1 MAHPVHYPPHM
12 SRPVLLALAL
22 AACQAQAVTDD
33 GAEIYEADRAELFCG
48 THEPTNAGKMSI
60 EHQTARMPHGNDLG
74 PAGGVIDVHVHI
86 IRKDDIAKGA
96 NGDVSNDAVDSQL
109 RVLNAAFE
117 PTGFSFRLASIDRT
131 TSATWFSMAPGSA
144 AEKQAKF
151 ALRKGGA
158 RDLNLYT
165 AEPGAGMV
173 GYATFPVDYT
183 AAPHLDG
190 VVMLHSSMPQG
201 ASAPYNLGDQTVH
214 QVGHWL
220 GLYHTYQAACGDNGD
235 LVSDTPATNAP
246 AFGCPVGRDTCSN
259 DDSMDAVRNY
269 MDATDDACMNAFT
282 EGQRSRIDR
291 QFTAYRRF

>member
-12 SRPVLLALAL
+12 WRPLLLATVGL

-33 GAEIYEADRAELFCG
+33 GADIYEADRAELFCG
-48 THEPTNAGKMSI
+48 THEPTNAGKMSV
-60 EHQTARMPHGNDLG
+60 EQQTERMPLG
-74 PAGGVIDVHVHI
+74 DAKPGATIDVHVHI
-86 IRKDDIAKGA
+86 IRKDATS
-96 NGDVSNDAVDSQL
+96 GDVADAAVADQL
-109 RVLNAAFE
+109 RILNGAFHS
-117 PTGFSFRLASIDRT
+117 TGFAFRLASIDRT
-131 TSATWFSMAPGSA
+131 TSATWFAMAPGSA

-183 AAPHLDG
+183 AAPNLDG
-190 VVMLHSSMPQG
+190 VVMLHSALPNG

-220 GLYHTYQAACGDNGD
+220 GLYHTYQAACGDHGD
-235 LVSDTPATNAP
+235 LVSDTAATNAP
-246 AFGCPVGRDTCSN
+246 AFGCPIGRDTCGD
-259 DDSMDAVRNY
+259 DDSMDPVRNF
-269 MDATDDACMNAFT
+269 MDATDDACMNTFT
-282 EGQRSRIDR
+282 DGQRQRIDR
-291 QFTAYRRF
+291 QFTAFRRF

>member
-12 SRPVLLALAL
+12 SRPLFLVALGL

-33 GAEIYEADRAELFCG
+33 GADIYEADRAELYCG
-48 THEPTNAGKMSI
+48 THEPTNAGKMSV
-60 EHQTARMPHGNDLG
+60 EQQTQRMPLG
-74 PAGGVIDVHVHI
+74 DAKPGAVIDVHVHV
-86 IRKDDIAKGA
+86 IRKDAT
-96 NGDVSNDAVDSQL
+96 NGDVADTSIGDQISI
-109 RVLNAAFE
+109 LNTAFRS
-117 PTGFSFRLASIDRT
+117 TGFSFRLASIDRT
-131 TSATWFSMAPGSA
+131 TSATWFAMAPGSD

-151 ALRKGGA
+151 ALRKGSA

-173 GYATFPVDYT
+173 GYATFPVDFT
-183 AAPHLDG
+183 AAPNLDG
-190 VVMLHSSMPQG
+190 VVMLHSAMPGG

-220 GLYHTYQAACGDNGD
+220 GLYHTYQTACGDNGD

-246 AFGCPVGRDTCSN
+246 AFGCPVGRDTCGD
-259 DDSMDAVRNY
+259 DDSMDPVRNY

-282 EGQRSRIDR
+282 DGQRQRIDR
-291 QFTAYRRF
+291 QFTAFRRY

>member
-1 MAHPVHYPPHM
+1 MAYPVHYAPHM
-12 SRPVLLALAL
+12 SRPTLLATLALGL

-33 GAEIYEADRAELFCG
+33 GADIYEMDHSELFCG
-48 THEPTNAGKMSI
+48 THEPTNAGKMSV
-60 EHQTARMPHGNDLG
+60 EQTTERMM
-74 PAGGVIDVHVHI
+74 PAGDAKPGALIEVHVHI
-86 IRKDDIAKGA
+86 IKSATK
-96 NGDVSNDAVDSQL
+96 GDVSDAAIGEQI
-109 RVLNAAFE
+109 RILNGAFHT
-117 PTGFSFRLASIDRT
+117 TGFSFHLASIDRT
-131 TSATWFSMAPGSA
+131 TSEAWFAMAAGSP

-151 ALRKGGA
+151 ALRQGGA

-183 AAPHLDG
+183 AAPNLDG
-190 VVMLHSSMPQG
+190 VVMLHSAMPGG

-235 LVSDTPATNAP
+235 MVNDTPATNAP
-246 AFGCPVGRDTCSN
+246 AFGCPVGRDTCGN
-259 DDSMDAVRNY
+259 DDSMDPVRNY

-282 EGQRSRIDR
+282 EGQHERIEH
-291 QFTAYRRF
+291 QFTAFRRY